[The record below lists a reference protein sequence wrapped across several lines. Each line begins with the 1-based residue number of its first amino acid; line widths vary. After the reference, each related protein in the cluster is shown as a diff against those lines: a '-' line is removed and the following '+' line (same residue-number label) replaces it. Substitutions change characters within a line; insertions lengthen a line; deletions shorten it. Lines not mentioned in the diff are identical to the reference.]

1 MASLRIKIIP
11 LILLALVAFLQ
22 YRLWFETGGVID
34 MLRMKQQLA
43 QQQATNEKLKKRN
56 DRMVQQLQYLQ
67 ANSDGIEARARG
79 ELGMIKQGETF
90 YQVVK

>member
-43 QQQATNEKLKKRN
+43 QQQATNEKLKKSN